1 MSRDPNWNAIHS
13 DARRSFEETQNEL
26 FLDVLQT
33 SGKARTRVGGNSMLP
48 TLRVGDLLT
57 VEAGRAAE
65 MGWGDIIVCFQ
76 AGRFYTHRVLGR
88 QGQHLITRGD
98 ANLRI
103 DPPVSAEE
111 CVGRVVSAER
121 NGRPIVLRYRPVLA
135 FLLRHS
141 NLIRRIFYWSRAQG
155 NS

>member
-1 MSRDPNWNAIHS
+1 MCADLIEQTKS
-13 DARRSFEETQNEL
+13 EL
-26 FLDVLQT
+26 LLEVLQT
-33 SGKARTRVGGNSMLP
+33 FGKVQTTVRGTSMLP

-57 VEAGRAAE
+57 LEAGRAAE
-65 MGWGDIIVCFQ
+65 MGSGDIVCCFR

-98 ANLRI
+98 ANLRF

-121 NGRPIVLRYRPVLA
+121 NGRPIALRYRPVLS

-141 NLIRRIFYWSRAQG
+141 NLIRKIFYWSRVRTIRI
-155 NS
+155 ST